1 VQAGELDT
9 AIDAIRNKFGGAALT
24 SADRIGFDVGFGVP
38 LLPDESGVGS
48 KNGLTWF

>member
-38 LLPDESGVGS
+38 LLPDESKASS
-48 KNGLTWF
+48 KNEPT